1 MLSLTPIA
9 GAPTS
14 DFHNDLLFIEKV
26 ASGGAVAGGACIAVR
41 ILQVHGVG
49 GATAG
54 GSSPEAHG
62 SGGSGY
68 PIYGDIGYGDMPYLE
83 RQFTMQGGAIVG
95 GTADIQQIR
104 QEVAVGGAIAGG
116 LAPYI
121 RIWCQVATGGA
132 LGGGW
137 SDEDGDFSKII
148 TVEFLLNW
156 PEVLFVPPSER
167 WDIPN
172 ILRSLE

>member
-1 MLSLTPIA
+1 MLGSSPI
-9 GAPTS
+9 S
-14 DFHNDLLFIEKV
+14 DFSIGDFTSGSLYDV
-26 ASGGAVAGGACIAVR
+26 YVTVGGAVAGGACDVVR
-41 ILQVHGVG
+41 VLQVLGVG

-62 SGGSGY
+62 SGSSGY